1 MPYGLYLAADG
12 VNVQS
17 KRLEMLANNLAN
29 VDTVG
34 FKREMAM
41 FQARASEAHA
51 QGLDQ
56 RGTGTINDLSGGVQ
70 FFETVTDHSTG
81 PLKHTGLTTDV
92 AILGD
97 GFFQVQQD
105 GERYLTRAGNFSVDA
120 RGRMLTQNGEQVLS
134 SAGTP
139 ISVNPELG
147 QPGIAEDGAVYQ
159 ILPDGSRGIVG
170 EVGIVRPASNGD
182 LVKRGENR
190 FFPLGPVSVVP
201 PPERRLRSGY
211 LETSGV
217 QATTEMMHLIEATRA
232 MEMNVNMIRNHDQML
247 SGITNRMLRQT

>member
-12 VNVQS
+12 ANVQS

-41 FQARASEAHA
+41 FQARASEAQA

-56 RGTGTINDLSGGVQ
+56 RGTKSINDLSGGVQ
-70 FFETVTDHSTG
+70 FFETVTDYSAG
-81 PLKHTGLTTDV
+81 PLKNTGMSTDV

-97 GFFQVQQD
+97 GFFHVEKD
-105 GERYLTRAGNFSVDA
+105 GERYLTRAGNFSVNA
-120 RGRMLTQNGEQVLS
+120 RGHLLTQNGEQVLS
-134 SAGTP
+134 SSGTP
-139 ISVNPELG
+139 VAVDPELG

-159 ILPDGSRGIVG
+159 ILPDGSRAVAG
-170 EVGIVRPASNGD
+170 EVGVVRPASLGD

-190 FFPLGPVSVVP
+190 YFPLAPVSVVP
-201 PPERRLRSGY
+201 PEERRLRSGF

-217 QATTEMMHLIEATRA
+217 QATSEMMQLIEATRA

-247 SGITNRMLRQT
+247 SGITNRMLRQS